1 VSALW
6 APLGSSAADMEV
18 AGERW
23 LGAVPRV
30 PSRLARL
37 PFVLVLIA
45 FFGLGMAGLL
55 MLNTTLQ
62 NQAFQLRT
70 LNRQATALAYDQAA
84 LQVQIDQLSAPAELA
99 RQASALGMRPNPRPA
114 FLVLPSG
121 KVAGKPKKVSG
132 GEVPDLIVRT
142 PAELAARR
150 AAAEAKKRAAAEAK
164 AAKKRQETESESG
177 NRGTP

>member
-6 APLGSSAADMEV
+6 APLGSSPTDV
-18 AGERW
+18 QGGGR
-23 LGAVPRV
+23 LRVVPRV

-37 PFVLVLIA
+37 PFVLVVIA

-62 NQAFQLRT
+62 NQAFLFRT

-84 LQVQIDQLSAPAELA
+84 LEAQIDQLSAPAELA

-114 FLVLPSG
+114 FLVVPGG
-121 KVAGKPKKVSG
+121 KVVGKPKKVTG
-132 GEVPDLIVRT
+132 GEAPDLIVRT
-142 PAELAARR
+142 PAQLAAQK
-150 AAAEAKKRAAAEAK
+150 AAAEAKKR
-164 AAKKRQETESESG
+164 QEIESDSG
-177 NRGTP
+177 DQGTP

>member
-18 AGERW
+18 AGGRW

-62 NQAFQLRT
+62 SQAFQLRT

-99 RQASALGMRPNPRPA
+99 RQASALGMRPNPHPA

-142 PAELAARR
+142 PAELAAQR

-164 AAKKRQETESESG
+164 AAKRSQESEPEAG